1 MAEERKFTDQELA
14 RRAKL
19 ERYKELGVN
28 PYGQRFEVNC
38 HAEDVLRLNQGLK
51 EEEVASR
58 PVFLAGRIVL
68 LRKMGKASF
77 FHLLDRSGKIQC
89 YIRQDEVGETNYSV
103 FKLADLGD
111 ICGVKGVVMKT
122 KTGEITV
129 RVREYVHLSKALKPL
144 PDKHHGLVDK
154 EERYRKRY
162 VDTIVNDEAR
172 QTALLRPIILRELR
186 NWFDSH
192 GYLEVETPVLQP
204 ILGGAAARPFVT
216 HHNALDENFY
226 LRIATELE
234 LKRLIVGGMERV
246 YEVGRIFRNE
256 GIDLF
261 HNPEFTT
268 VEAYQ
273 AFGDL
278 TDMMNLVEDLIRTL
292 AIKVRGTT
300 TIRFNGADIDLAPAF
315 RRVNMT
321 DLIKEKT
328 GVDFT
333 KVESDEEALELARK
347 FNVPTEPHFRYG
359 HVINAFFDQF
369 CEEELI
375 QPVLVCR
382 HPLDVS
388 PLAMKCPDDPRF
400 TQRFEIYIG
409 GHEFANAFTELND
422 PDDQLS
428 RFEKQLED
436 KEKGDAEASEID
448 YDYID
453 ALEYGLAPT
462 GGIGI
467 GIDRLVMF
475 LSSQDS
481 IREVILFP
489 TLRRKLE
496 NPNSVDTKNEQAEKV
511 EQFEEDEAEEE
522 PSSEE
527 TSVVETNDKP
537 IEGQSEAEEEEK
549 CGDCCCEGKEE
560 ECCSDDE
567 EDDEFESYTPSWRVN
582 TRDLIIRKFLFH
594 TRLLDK
600 MYCKKQRIYKY

>member
-19 ERYKELGVN
+19 EKYREMGVN
-28 PYGQRFEVNC
+28 PYGQRFETNC
-38 HAEDVLRLNQGLK
+38 HAEDVLRFNKGLK

-77 FHLLDRSGKIQC
+77 FHLLDRTGKIQC
-89 YIRQDEVGETNYSV
+89 YIRQDEVGESNYEL

-122 KTGEITV
+122 KTGEITI
-129 RVREYVHLSKALKPL
+129 RIKEYVHLSKALKPL
-144 PDKHHGLVDK
+144 PDKYYGLVDK

-172 QTALLRPIILRELR
+172 QTALLRPLILRELR

-192 GYLEVETPVLQP
+192 GFLEVETPVLQP

-216 HHNALDENFY
+216 HHNALDEDFY

-300 TIRFNGADIDLAPAF
+300 TIHFNGADIDLAPSF
-315 RRVNMT
+315 RRINMT
-321 DLIKEKT
+321 DMIKEKT
-328 GVDFT
+328 GVDFD
-333 KVESDEEALELARK
+333 KVTSDEEALELARK
-347 FNVPTEPHFRYG
+347 YNVPTEPHFRYG
-359 HVINAFFDQF
+359 HVINAFFDKF

-375 QPVLVCR
+375 QPVFVCR

-388 PLAMKCPDDPRF
+388 PLAMKCEDDPRF

-436 KEKGDAEASEID
+436 KERGDIEASEID
-448 YDYID
+448 YDYVD

-475 LSSQDS
+475 LTSQDS

-496 NPNSVDTKNEQAEKV
+496 NPNSVESKEETPIVQEEGEYETECCLKPQEEEEEESIKEEKV
-511 EQFEEDEAEEE
+511 EPCCDECENEE
-522 PSSEE
+522 
-527 TSVVETNDKP
+527 
-537 IEGQSEAEEEEK
+537 
-549 CGDCCCEGKEE
+549 KEE
-560 ECCSDDE
+560 ECECCI
-567 EDDEFESYTPSWRVN
+567 EDDYVSYIPAWRVN
-582 TRDLIIRKFLFH
+582 TKELHIRKYLFH
-594 TRLLDK
+594 TRLLEK
-600 MYCKKQRIYKY
+600 KHCKKERLYKF